1 MDPAPSVH
9 GPRRV
14 TPEVICLAIAL
25 TTGAADPAGAVRGGE
40 VAATERAVGQVSARL
55 HTWLEDPSPTA
66 ATAIRERVALGAPP
80 AALIA
85 LLDELRS
92 TPRAS
97 LLDVVQSLATYRRAD
112 VRGHA
117 FAAWAEFGPE
127 QAERAIAAAA
137 VDLDPSVRRLVPAL
151 AARHPSERVEQLVVD
166 LLDRDTELA
175 AAMAEDDAAE
185 IELLEVSE

>member
-1 MDPAPSVH
+1 MDPPRSVH

-25 TTGAADPAGAVRGGE
+25 TTGAADTAAAPA
-40 VAATERAVGQVSARL
+40 VAATERAVGQVSARF
-55 HTWLEDPSPTA
+55 HAWLEDPSPTA

-112 VRGHA
+112 VRVHA
-117 FAAWAEFGPE
+117 FAAWAEFGPD
-127 QAERAIAAAA
+127 QADRAIAAAA

-151 AARHPSERVEQLVVD
+151 AARHPSDAVEQVVVD
-166 LLDRDTELA
+166 LLARDAELA

-185 IELLEVSE
+185 IELLEVTE